1 MRGDQ
6 CLDGRMRAISHTKV
20 RMKSAEMNR
29 NIDSKMLDDPIAH
42 ALQFISII
50 IQLRN
55 DKVGDLEPN
64 LRFLFQVDESVQHW
78 IEMRVGDFGVEL
90 FTETLEIDIS
100 GIHRCKKDSSSFWMN
115 VPGGHRDVLDT

>member
-6 CLDGRMRAISHTKV
+6 CLDGSTRAISHTKV
-20 RMKSAEMNR
+20 RMKSAEVNR

-50 IQLRN
+50 VQLRN
-55 DKVGDLEPN
+55 DKVGNLEPY
-64 LRFLFQVDESVQHW
+64 LRFLFQVDESIHW

-90 FTETLEIDIS
+90 FTKTLEIDIG
-100 GIHRCKKDSSSFWMN
+100 GIHR
-115 VPGGHRDVLDT
+115 